1 MESCEA
7 KWRGLARECE
17 DAIQTLKGQRD
28 AALVRTD
35 HKQQVIEHLRRD
47 LVEARQRLRQLKL
60 RELMNLVENVDFEAN
75 STVEVVDEDE
85 DESVEQLRSDVLG
98 ARIVLRSELQKLE
111 IMKNSLIGM
120 QEKISNLRKTQDV
133 VVLLKHHLQEAANQ
147 AIESFQLKSMQARSL
162 MSKFSWKHDR

>member
-17 DAIQTLKGQRD
+17 EAIQTLKGQRD

-47 LVEARQRLRQLKL
+47 LVEARQSLRQLKL

-75 STVEVVDEDE
+75 STVEVVDEE
-85 DESVEQLRSDVLG
+85 ESVEQLRSDVLG